1 MIFSDLFKQCY
12 DEKLLN
18 SAARVQN
25 KEKLWNGM
33 TGTTA
38 SNENKAR
45 PPHIIS
51 LQIPIP
57 Y

>member
-1 MIFSDLFKQCY
+1 MIFSDLFKQYY

-18 SAARVQN
+18 SAASIQN

-51 LQIPIP
+51 L
-57 Y
+57 